1 MICRRSVI
9 RSFLLVLAMMP
20 LLAFANDHGGG
31 GGGADPM
38 VFTVN
43 LGKENYLQFG
53 VVLETATPEAKAAL
67 GTFKPKI
74 QHRIILLM
82 AGKEIAN
89 LRTLAGKKELAEEL
103 VDLANEVIGE
113 THKTGVN
120 EALFTSFLIQ

>member
-1 MICRRSVI
+1 MIRLRS
-9 RSFLLVLAMMP
+9 LLCSLAVLLTMLPM
-20 LLAFANDHGGG
+20 LAIANDHGGG
-31 GGGADPM
+31 GGGAEPM

-53 VVLETATPEAKAAL
+53 VVLETATPEAKVAL
-67 GTFKPKI
+67 GAFKPKI

-82 AGKEIAN
+82 ADKNIAN

-113 THKTGVN
+113 TYKTGVS